1 MRPIG
6 FSERS
11 AFITAPSAIKKR
23 RCSWPQLHAVNRY
36 WVVEPMSE
44 LLESTRDFITER
56 QEDLAREIVER
67 HWQLSPA
74 LEQLYGKQGRARCL
88 EDARYHL
95 RYLSEAVGAR
105 EPALFVHYVTW
116 AKTMLLARNIP
127 VEDLV
132 ANLGVMFDVLR
143 KELPASMQIPAVDYV
158 KSAIGSL
165 TLANENSSFLDPGQP
180 LAEFAHQYLS
190 ALLRYDRH
198 SASALILRAVENEVS
213 IKEIYCH
220 VFEPCQYEIGRLWQ
234 SNVVSVAQEH
244 YCTAST
250 QLIMSQLYPYIF
262 RSDRTF
268 RGTIVA
274 ACVSGELHE
283 IGARMLCDLLEMEG
297 WNTIYLG
304 ANVPTAGIVDVLR
317 DNHSDILAVS
327 ASMTFHIPAVR
338 EVIAAVRLSNPP
350 TRILVGGY
358 AFKIAPSLWRDVGA
372 DYWAQNASDAISLIG
387 GLDDKMA
394 GAR

>member
-1 MRPIG
+1 
-6 FSERS
+6 
-11 AFITAPSAIKKR
+11 
-23 RCSWPQLHAVNRY
+23 
-36 WVVEPMSE
+36 MSE
-44 LLESTRDFITER
+44 PLETTRDFIIER
-56 QEDLAREIVER
+56 QDDLAREIVER
-67 HWQLSPA
+67 HWKLRPA
-74 LEQLYGKQGRARCL
+74 LEELYGEKGRAKCV

-116 AKTMLLARNIP
+116 AKTMLVARNIP

-132 ANLGVMFDVLR
+132 ANLEVMLDVLG
-143 KELPASMQIPAVDYV
+143 KELPTSMQIPAVDYV

-165 TLANENSSFLDPGQP
+165 TLANENSSFLDPLQP
-180 LAEFAHQYLS
+180 LAELAHQYLS
-190 ALLRYDRH
+190 ALLRYDRR
-198 SASALILRAVENEVS
+198 SASTLTLRAVENKVS
-213 IKEIYCH
+213 IKQIYCH

-234 SNVVSVAQEH
+234 SNAISVAQEH

-250 QLIMSQLYPYIF
+250 QFVMSQLYPYIF

-304 ANVPTAGIVDVLR
+304 ANVPTAGIVEVLR
-317 DNHSDILAVS
+317 DNHSNILAIS
-327 ASMTFHIPAVR
+327 ASMTFHIRAVR
-338 EVIAAVRLSNPP
+338 EVIAAVRLASPA

-358 AFKIAPSLWRDVGA
+358 AFKVAPTLWRDVGA
-372 DYWAQNASDAISLIG
+372 DYWTNDASDAISLID
-387 GLDDKMA
+387 GLDDKTA

>member
-1 MRPIG
+1 
-6 FSERS
+6 
-11 AFITAPSAIKKR
+11 
-23 RCSWPQLHAVNRY
+23 
-36 WVVEPMSE
+36 MSDLPE
-44 LLESTRDFITER
+44 TMRDFIIER

-67 HWQLSPA
+67 HWKLRPY
-74 LEQLYGKQGRARCL
+74 LEERYGEKGRTKCF

-95 RYLSEAVGAR
+95 RYLSEAVVAR

-116 AKTMLLARNIP
+116 AKTMLAARNIP

-132 ANLGVMFDVLR
+132 ANLEVMLDVLG
-143 KELPASMQIPAVDYV
+143 KQLPSSMQTRAVDYV

-165 TLANENSSFLDPGQP
+165 TLASENSSFLDPAQP
-180 LAEFAHQYLS
+180 LADLAHQYLS

-198 SASALILRAVENEVS
+198 SASTLILGAVENKVS
-213 IKEIYCH
+213 IREIYCR

-234 SNVVSVAQEH
+234 SNVVGVAQEH

-262 RSDRTF
+262 RSNRTF

-304 ANVPTAGIVDVLR
+304 ANVPAGGIVDVLR
-317 DNHSDILAVS
+317 DNRSAILAVS

-338 EVIAAVRLSNPP
+338 EVIAAVRMASPV

-358 AFKIAPSLWRDVGA
+358 AFKIAPNLWRDVGA
-372 DYWAQNASDAISLIG
+372 DYCTKDATDAISLID
-387 GLDDKMA
+387 GLDDTMA
-394 GAR
+394 SAG

>member
-1 MRPIG
+1 MPK
-6 FSERS
+6 
-11 AFITAPSAIKKR
+11 P
-23 RCSWPQLHAVNRY
+23 
-36 WVVEPMSE
+36 
-44 LLESTRDFITER
+44 LETTRDFILER

-67 HWQLSPA
+67 QLKLKPA
-74 LEQLYGKQGRARCL
+74 LEQLYGKKGMARCL

-95 RYLSEAVGAR
+95 RYLSEAVGAG
-105 EPALFVHYVTW
+105 EPALFVHYATW
-116 AKTMLLARNIP
+116 AKTMLSARNIP

-132 ANLGVMFDVLR
+132 ANLEVMLDVLG
-143 KELPASMQIPAVDYV
+143 KELPAPMQMPPVDYV
-158 KSAIGSL
+158 KSAIRAL
-165 TLANENSSFLDPGQP
+165 TLANDNPSFLDPGQP
-180 LAEFAHQYLS
+180 LAELANQYLS
-190 ALLRYDRH
+190 ALLRYERH
-198 SASALILRAVENEVS
+198 SATALILRAVENKIS
-213 IKEIYCH
+213 IREIYFH
-220 VFEPCQYEIGRLWQ
+220 VFERCQYEIGRLWQ
-234 SNVVSVAQEH
+234 SNVVGIAQEH

-262 RSDRTF
+262 RSDRTC

-317 DNHSDILAVS
+317 DNHSNILAVS

-338 EVIAAVRLSNPP
+338 EVVAAVRLASPA

-358 AFKIAPSLWRDVGA
+358 AFKIAPNLWRDVDA
-372 DYWAQNASDAISLIG
+372 DYWTKDASDAISLIG
-387 GLDDKMA
+387 GLD
-394 GAR
+394 

>member
-1 MRPIG
+1 
-6 FSERS
+6 
-11 AFITAPSAIKKR
+11 
-23 RCSWPQLHAVNRY
+23 
-36 WVVEPMSE
+36 
-44 LLESTRDFITER
+44 
-56 QEDLAREIVER
+56 
-67 HWQLSPA
+67 
-74 LEQLYGKQGRARCL
+74 
-88 EDARYHL
+88 
-95 RYLSEAVGAR
+95 
-105 EPALFVHYVTW
+105 
-116 AKTMLLARNIP
+116 MLLARNIP

-132 ANLGVMFDVLR
+132 ANLEVMLDVLG
-143 KELPASMQIPAVDYV
+143 KELPTSVQIPAMAYV

-165 TLANENSSFLDPGQP
+165 TLANDNSSFLDPGQS
-180 LAEFAHQYLS
+180 LAELAQQYLS

-198 SASALILRAVENEVS
+198 SASTLILRAVENKVS

-250 QLIMSQLYPYIF
+250 QLIMSQLYPYVF

-327 ASMTFHIPAVR
+327 ASMTFHIRSVR
-338 EVIAAVRLSNPP
+338 EMIAAVRLARPE

-358 AFKIAPSLWRDVGA
+358 AFKIARNLWRDVGA
-372 DYWAQNASDAISLIG
+372 DYWTKDASDAIPLIG
-387 GLDDKMA
+387 GLDDGMA
-394 GAR
+394 GAG

>member
-1 MRPIG
+1 
-6 FSERS
+6 
-11 AFITAPSAIKKR
+11 
-23 RCSWPQLHAVNRY
+23 
-36 WVVEPMSE
+36 
-44 LLESTRDFITER
+44 
-56 QEDLAREIVER
+56 
-67 HWQLSPA
+67 
-74 LEQLYGKQGRARCL
+74 L

-105 EPALFVHYVTW
+105 EPALFVHYATW

-132 ANLGVMFDVLR
+132 ANLEVMLDVLA
-143 KELPASMQIPAVDYV
+143 KELPASMQTPAVDYV

-165 TLANENSSFLDPGQP
+165 TLANENTSFLDPEQP
-180 LAEFAHQYLS
+180 LAKLAHQYLA

-198 SASALILRAVENEVS
+198 SASTLILQAVENKVS

-234 SNVVSVAQEH
+234 SNVASVAQEH

-262 RSDRTF
+262 CSDRTS

-304 ANVPTAGIVDVLR
+304 ASVPAGGIVDVLR
-317 DNHSDILAVS
+317 DNHSNILAVS

-338 EVIAAVRLSNPP
+338 EVIAAVRSARPE

-358 AFKIAPSLWRDVGA
+358 AFKIAPNLWRDVGA
-372 DYWAQNASDAISLIG
+372 DYWTKDAADAISLID
-387 GLDDKMA
+387 GLKGRIT

>member
-1 MRPIG
+1 
-6 FSERS
+6 
-11 AFITAPSAIKKR
+11 
-23 RCSWPQLHAVNRY
+23 
-36 WVVEPMSE
+36 MSE
-44 LLESTRDFITER
+44 LLESRDLIIER
-56 QEDLAREIVER
+56 QEDLARAIVER
-67 HWQLSPA
+67 DWILRPA
-74 LEQLYGKQGRARCL
+74 LEQRYGDKGRERCL

-127 VEDLV
+127 IEDLV
-132 ANLGVMFDVLR
+132 ANLEVMLDVLG
-143 KELPASMQIPAVDYV
+143 KELPTSMQIPAVDYV

-165 TLANENSSFLDPGQP
+165 ALANDNSSFLDPGQP
-180 LAEFAHQYLS
+180 LAELAHQYLS

-198 SASALILRAVENEVS
+198 SAAAFILRAVENKIS
-213 IKEIYCH
+213 IREIYCH
-220 VFEPCQYEIGRLWQ
+220 VFERCQYEIGRLWQ
-234 SNVVSVAQEH
+234 SNLVCIAQEH

-262 RSDRTF
+262 RSDRPF

-274 ACVSGELHE
+274 ACVNGELHE
-283 IGARMLCDLLEMEG
+283 IGARMLCDLLELEG

-304 ANVPTAGIVDVLR
+304 ANVPTVGIVDVLR
-317 DNHSDILAVS
+317 DNHSNILAVS

-338 EVIAAVRLSNPP
+338 EVIAAVRLASPA

-358 AFKIAPSLWRDVGA
+358 TFKIAPSLWRDVGA
-372 DYWAQNASDAISLIG
+372 DDWAKDASDAISLIG
-387 GLDDKMA
+387 GLDHQMA

>member
-1 MRPIG
+1 
-6 FSERS
+6 
-11 AFITAPSAIKKR
+11 
-23 RCSWPQLHAVNRY
+23 LDV
-36 WVVEPMSE
+36 
-44 LLESTRDFITER
+44 L
-56 QEDLAREIVER
+56 
-67 HWQLSPA
+67 
-74 LEQLYGKQGRARCL
+74 GKQ
-88 EDARYHL
+88 
-95 RYLSEAVGAR
+95 
-105 EPALFVHYVTW
+105 
-116 AKTMLLARNIP
+116 
-127 VEDLV
+127 
-132 ANLGVMFDVLR
+132 
-143 KELPASMQIPAVDYV
+143 LPTSMQKPAVDYV

-165 TLANENSSFLDPGQP
+165 TLANDNPSFLDPGQP
-180 LAEFAHQYLS
+180 LAELARQYLS

-198 SASALILRAVENEVS
+198 SASTLILGGVKNKVS

-268 RGTIVA
+268 RGIIVA

-283 IGARMLCDLLEMEG
+283 MGARMLCDLLEMEG

-317 DNHSDILAVS
+317 DSHSDILAVS
-327 ASMTFHIPAVR
+327 ASMTFHIPSVR
-338 EVIAAVRLSNPP
+338 EVIAAVRLASPA

-358 AFKIAPSLWRDVGA
+358 AFKIAPNLWRDVGA
-372 DYWAQNASDAISLIG
+372 DYWTKDASDAISLIG

-394 GAR
+394 DSR